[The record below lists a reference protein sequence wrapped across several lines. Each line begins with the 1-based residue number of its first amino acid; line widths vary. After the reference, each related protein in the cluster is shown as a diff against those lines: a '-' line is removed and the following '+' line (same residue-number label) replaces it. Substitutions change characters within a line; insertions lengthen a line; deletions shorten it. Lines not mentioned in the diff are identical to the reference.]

1 MPLVQLSASFQSL
14 SPAIH
19 KQIGPFWCCFPG
31 GWFCVSS
38 RTLWLFP
45 TNSTVSLGVYPAA
58 SILTGVFNQRF
69 EALFPQAGAL
79 GCLVCFAPPL
89 FLLVCLCW
97 NMGRWGLLAVAL
109 PTPFIPQSTTSPEL
123 PGVLSVLAAVSA
135 PLTGLDGCFFFMS
148 LVVGLPCSSIL
159 CQFWCFFCF

>member
-14 SPAIH
+14 SPATH
-19 KQIGPFWCCFPG
+19 KKIGPFWCCFPG

-69 EALFPQAGAL
+69 EALFPQAGTL
-79 GCLVCFAPPL
+79 GCR
-89 FLLVCLCW
+89 VCLTSQFFLPVYQHE
-97 NMGRWGLLAVAL
+97 NVGPPSPPATTLLR
-109 PTPFIPQSTTSPEL
+109 
-123 PGVLSVLAAVSA
+123 VLSARLPISA
-135 PLTGLDGCFFFMS
+135 SPTSLDECLFFNS
-148 LVVGLPCSSIL
+148 LVV
-159 CQFWCFFCF
+159 